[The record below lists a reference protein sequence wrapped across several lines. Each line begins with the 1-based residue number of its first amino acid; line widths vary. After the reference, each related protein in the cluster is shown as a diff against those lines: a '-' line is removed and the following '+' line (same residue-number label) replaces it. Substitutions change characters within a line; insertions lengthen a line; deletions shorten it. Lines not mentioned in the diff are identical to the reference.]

1 MKRLRQALLMEEHV
15 CPWWLAY
22 TFDHR
27 LRRLLHRPEQLLAG
41 LVSAGQTV
49 ADIGCGMGFFS
60 IAMAHLVG
68 PAGRVI
74 AVDVQPK
81 MFEVLQRRATRS
93 GLGPR
98 IRPHLSERDKLGLS
112 DPLDFALAFWMVHE
126 TPSPANL
133 FNEIHQLLKPGAALL
148 VAEPMIHVPEA
159 RFREILA
166 AAHAAGLQT
175 EAQPKIAL
183 SRAAILRRPA

>member
-1 MKRLRQALLMEEHV
+1 MKRLRSALLMEEHV

-27 LRRLLHRPEQLLAG
+27 LRRLLHRPERLLDG

-60 IAMAHLVG
+60 IAMARLVG

-81 MFEVLQRRATRS
+81 MFEVLQRRAMRS
-93 GLGPR
+93 GLWSR
-98 IRPHLSERDKLGLS
+98 IQPHLSERDKLGLN
-112 DPLDFALAFWMVHE
+112 DPLDFALAFWMAHE

-133 FNEIHQLLKPGAALL
+133 FNALRQLLKPGAALL
-148 VAEPMIHVPEA
+148 LVEPVIHVPAA
-159 RFREILA
+159 RFRVILA

-175 EAQPKIAL
+175 AAQPKIAL
-183 SRAAILRRPA
+183 SRAAVLRRPA